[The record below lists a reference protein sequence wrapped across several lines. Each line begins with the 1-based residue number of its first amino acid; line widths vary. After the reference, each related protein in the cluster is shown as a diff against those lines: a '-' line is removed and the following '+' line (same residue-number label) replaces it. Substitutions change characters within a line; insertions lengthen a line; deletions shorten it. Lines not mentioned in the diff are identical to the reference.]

1 VSGINEG
8 EVAVKELFVGVDSD
22 FVQFLQVEERR
33 DRKGVDVDIYCGW
46 FFEMGGFIYRERF
59 DNCIEGSCR

>member
-1 VSGINEG
+1 MFCSVSGINEG

-33 DRKGVDVDIYCGW
+33 DRKGVDVDVYCGW
-46 FFEMGGFIYRERF
+46 FLRWEDYI
-59 DNCIEGSCR
+59 S